1 MKKLLLGAAIFALIA
16 GAPVAHAAVLY
27 TVDPNAKQTGDGDES
42 KLFFNQS
49 SLVNDGIGA
58 AFDGEVFKNGTIDD
72 VDITTRGLISTLGNG
87 FGTIKGVDS
96 GTDFFDQITFT
107 PTNLIHPDGIMVRGQ
122 LGNVDPHSNLKGGT
136 VFIAVT
142 DVNNQTTDLSFNV
155 SKLDKDWGD
164 VLIEAIG
171 DKDPIKFVTFS
182 TGPGQYFEE
191 VKQIEFSGVGG
202 VPEPAEWA
210 MLLTGFFTLGWLIR
224 RRQKHVDGGM
234 TLA

>member
-1 MKKLLLGAAIFALIA
+1 MKKLLLGVAFAALIA
-16 GAPVAHAAVLY
+16 GPAAAANLY
-27 TVDPNAKQTGDGDES
+27 SVTLSKQTGDGDEA

-58 AFDGEVFKNGTIDD
+58 AFDGEVFKNGGIDD
-72 VDITTRGLISTLGNG
+72 VDITTKGLISTLGNG
-87 FGTIKGVDS
+87 FGTIDGVDS
-96 GTDFFDQITFT
+96 GTDFFTQITFT
-107 PTNLIHPDGIMVRGQ
+107 PTNLIHPDGIMFRGQ
-122 LGNVDPHSNLKGGT
+122 LANIDEHDHTTTGK

-142 DVNNQTTDLSFNV
+142 DINNQTTDLSFDV
-155 SKLDKDWGD
+155 TKLNKDWGD
-164 VLIEAIG
+164 ELVEALD

-182 TGPGQYFEE
+182 TGPGQFFEE
-191 VKQIEFSGVGG
+191 VKQIEFSGVAG

-224 RRQKHVDGGM
+224 RRKAHGDGGM